1 MSTTTVSNKKC
12 DQNTRAAKHAPVRAA
27 TDKHKTA
34 HDLKIF
40 ERYQRRVTIPWRLDE
55 QLGMSVDLEFEP
67 PKVTLLSRPAD
78 FN

>member
-1 MSTTTVSNKKC
+1 MSTITVSNKKF
-12 DQNTRAAKHAPVRAA
+12 DQNTRAAKHAAGRTA

-40 ERYQRRVTIPWRLDE
+40 ERYQRRVTIPWRLDD

-78 FN
+78 FD